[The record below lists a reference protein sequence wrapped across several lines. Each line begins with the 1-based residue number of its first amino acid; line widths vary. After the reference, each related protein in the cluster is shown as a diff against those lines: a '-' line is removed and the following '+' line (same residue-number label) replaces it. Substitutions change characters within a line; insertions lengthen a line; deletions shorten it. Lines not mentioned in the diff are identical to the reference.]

1 MAVHCTHGF
10 NRTGFLIAAYLA
22 SAMDWAIDA
31 AIYSFAQM
39 RPNGIYKQL
48 YLDELMKRYGD
59 EDDRIEVRSEC
70 SLFRYISFCAASC
83 CGSVGSLGKYG
94 FKKVQMCVEGE
105 KKIFFVA
112 LLSSQCM

>member
-39 RPNGIYKQL
+39 RPNGIYKQF
-48 YLDELMKRYGD
+48 YLDELMQRYGD
-59 EDDRIEVRSEC
+59 EDDRIEVSF
-70 SLFRYISFCAASC
+70 SLMPFPP
-83 CGSVGSLGKYG
+83 LN
-94 FKKVQMCVEGE
+94 
-105 KKIFFVA
+105 
-112 LLSSQCM
+112 